1 MDEIEADDEV
11 EAEIEEINEMISLII
26 NEMISEMMNTVQ
38 QMMKMSLPLI
48 RPLIKEVAN
57 EMSRRDI
64 MIEMKISPLHPPLPK
79 GGRDAQKKNINLKLL
94 THIAEHMKTDLRS
107 MKISMMQN
115 SLELLEGQKWQKSHL
130 SSQQTS

>member
-11 EAEIEEINEMISLII
+11 EDEMEKINEKINLII
-26 NEMISEMMNTVQ
+26 NEMISEKISEAMNTVQ
-38 QMMKMSLPLI
+38 QMMKMILPLI
-48 RPLIKEVAN
+48 REVAS

-79 GGRDAQKKNINLKLL
+79 GGRDAQKKNINLKLSL
-94 THIAEHMKTDLRS
+94 HIAEHMKTDLQS

-115 SLELLEGQKWQKSHL
+115 SQELLEGQKWQKSHL